1 MEISFHFAAL
11 GGTLMTI
18 QLASLL
24 TPMILTEVAAGCIE
38 SMFISMS
45 SYFKLLRSLVSAPT
59 SEKVYLE
66 MINKIRLF
74 IYNIAQELN
83 EQHPNPPNENGT
95 QMIWLSQYSLVLLQ
109 WMLIGPLMLHPNKVG
124 LHDAHAKEYTQS
136 LNKIIRTLGRLIGI
150 QDTYNLCQENVDET
164 RSLCKLVYRRV
175 MQHTLSSSVAK
186 STIGYRLACQM
197 GRSCEPFFSS
207 HLTGEMIL
215 KFWYEALSIENAF
228 HPLFESSKDRT
239 FLSLWTKLLG
249 SRSRRTRRFLMNLY
263 LTKHDATDKC
273 IIDICLRLSK
283 KHPSFGYS
291 KGEYISEYFG
301 DGIIRMKRE
310 TFDTRLTRTRA
321 DTGDTITSY
330 TSSNSQAST
339 ISHQTHM

>member
-1 MEISFHFAAL
+1 M
-11 GGTLMTI
+11 
-18 QLASLL
+18 QLPSLL
-24 TPMILTEVAAGCIE
+24 TPMVFTEVAASCIE

-45 SYFKLLRSLVSAPT
+45 SYFKLLRSLVSVPT

-83 EQHPNPPNENGT
+83 SQHPNPPNENGT
-95 QMIWLSQYSLVLLQ
+95 QMIWLSQYSLVLMQ

-124 LHDAHAKEYTQS
+124 LHDTHGREYSES
-136 LNKIIRTLGRLIGI
+136 LNIIIRTLGTLIGI

-175 MQHTLSSSVAK
+175 IQHTLNYSVVK
-186 STIGYRLACQM
+186 STIGYRLACQV

-215 KFWYEALSIENAF
+215 KFWYESLTIETKY
-228 HPLFESSKDRT
+228 HPLISSSKDKT
-239 FLSLWTKLLG
+239 FLSLWSKLLG

-263 LTKHDATDKC
+263 LTKHDAADKC
-273 IIDICLRLSK
+273 VIDICLKLSK
-283 KHPSFGYS
+283 KYPSFGYS

-301 DGIIRMKRE
+301 DGIIKMKRE

-330 TSSNSQAST
+330 SSSISKASS